1 MRAVHLL
8 SRCRETLFNTTKTAG
23 LSPHQIKAVTEY
35 IRNNLSLDLSL
46 SELAACAA
54 LSPYH
59 FARLFKQ
66 STGMAPHRYVIY
78 QRVEYAKE
86 LLKQRELSITEVALV
101 SGFAHQGHLSRH
113 FKRLT
118 GLTPKN
124 FRES

>member
-8 SRCRETLFNTTKTAG
+8 SRCRDTSFNTTKTAG
-23 LSPHQIKAVTEY
+23 LSPYQIRAVTEY

-46 SELAACAA
+46 CELAACAA

-66 STGMAPHRYVIY
+66 STGMAPYRYVIY

-101 SGFAHQGHLSRH
+101 CGFAHQGHLSRH

-118 GLTPKN
+118 GLTPKS